1 MRGLADSTAQL
12 LLVLSVVLTTS
23 SQAAGIEWT
32 TAKKEEWKRSAL
44 EVFYHGY
51 DNYMLYAFPHDELK
65 PISKDFTD
73 SLGEFGNPNPPQCHQ
88 GYQGVALTLIDSLS
102 TLAVIGNQ
110 SEFEKGVWWLA
121 HEVSFDVDLK
131 VNVFEANIRL
141 LGGLL
146 SAHLLAS
153 DSTLGLMRTPYAGQL
168 LTLATDL
175 GDRLMEAFEASPTDI
190 PYAWVNLQKGVGHN
204 ELLVEETN
212 TAAVGSFT
220 LEMGLLSR
228 LTGNPCYEKA
238 AVEALSQ
245 LWGMRSPLDLVG
257 SSIDMTTGSWNN
269 RLGGTGAGADSFYE
283 YLLKAYVLFGRTEY
297 WEVFQGAYRGVMQH
311 YRSGAWYDDADIVT
325 GRTMHQQFQSLQAFW
340 PGMQVLAGDVLAA
353 QESYWHYFTLW
364 KAFGALPERFL
375 YGHGQLH
382 SNQQQYALR
391 PELMESTFYLYQATQ
406 DTMYLDAGVAIIEA
420 LYDLNW
426 VDGGWASVQSVHT
439 RKLEDHMP
447 SYFLAEACKYLF
459 LLFDDS
465 FLQKKNYIFTT
476 EGHVIPVLSKFHEPS
491 PASAQLEQL
500 VQQPPSPLRQ
510 APPVK
515 TMVLSPDQP
524 QLWQLFQSMKQH
536 FSSSSTEA
544 PVAAV
549 DSGHLED
556 AKLMEWIPADTLRMM
571 QERNDASALQE
582 CASQHSQQGSS
593 SVECAPSQQQLH
605 SSSQGCNSIQVDD
618 QSAAASFVTSCGGS
632 SEDNGASSDVHQ
644 TSVKPASAALQRTKH
659 TGAVLPAVK
668 QKPDAL
674 RQRVCPSFGHPQVQ
688 VISLCHM
695 VDVKS
700 DHSCWSHVDCGVESV
715 SCRDRICSAH
725 GFCQAS

>member
-1 MRGLADSTAQL
+1 MRGLPASTAQS
-12 LLVLSVVLTTS
+12 LLVLSVVLGAS
-23 SQAAGIEWT
+23 SQAAGIQWT
-32 TAKKEEWKRSAL
+32 TAKKEEWKHSAL
-44 EVFYHGY
+44 EIFYHGY

-73 SLGEFGNPNPPQCHQ
+73 SLGNLWGFDDQSCTFDTGEFGNPNPPLCHQ

-153 DSTLGLMRTPYAGQL
+153 DSTLGLMRMPYAGQL
-168 LTLATDL
+168 LSLATDL

-190 PYAWVNLQKGVGHN
+190 PYAWVNLQKGVGYN

-228 LTGNPCYEKA
+228 LTGNPSYEKA
-238 AVEALSQ
+238 AVEALLQ
-245 LWGMRSPLDLVG
+245 LWGMRSPLNLVG

-297 WEVFQGAYRGVMQH
+297 WEVFQDAYRAVMQH

-325 GRTMHQQFQSLQAFW
+325 GRTLHQQFQSLQAFW
-340 PGMQVLAGDVLAA
+340 PGMQVLAGDVPAA

-426 VDGGWASVQSVHT
+426 VDGGWASVESVQT

-476 EGHVIPVLSKFHEPS
+476 EGHVIPVLSKFHEQS
-491 PASAQLEQL
+491 PASAQLKQL
-500 VQQPPSPLRQ
+500 VQQPPTLLRP

-515 TMVLSPDQP
+515 TVFLSPDQP
-524 QLWQLFQSMKQH
+524 QLWQLFQSVKQH
-536 FSSSSTEA
+536 FSSSSSEA
-544 PVAAV
+544 PVAAIRRHAFYCMV
-549 DSGHLED
+549 PLAYQVAAVVVRFTREED
-556 AKLMEWIPADTLRMM
+556 LIIIKSTL
-571 QERNDASALQE
+571 QNNEID
-582 CASQHSQQGSS
+582 
-593 SVECAPSQQQLH
+593 
-605 SSSQGCNSIQVDD
+605 
-618 QSAAASFVTSCGGS
+618 
-632 SEDNGASSDVHQ
+632 
-644 TSVKPASAALQRTKH
+644 
-659 TGAVLPAVK
+659 
-668 QKPDAL
+668 
-674 RQRVCPSFGHPQVQ
+674 
-688 VISLCHM
+688 
-695 VDVKS
+695 
-700 DHSCWSHVDCGVESV
+700 
-715 SCRDRICSAH
+715 
-725 GFCQAS
+725 

>member
-1 MRGLADSTAQL
+1 MRGLADRTAHL
-12 LLVLSVVLTTS
+12 LLVLSVVLGAS

-44 EVFYHGY
+44 EVYVPACLSTLQIPEVLFCHNYLHCCRFYHGY

-153 DSTLGLMRTPYAGQL
+153 DSTLGLMRMPYDGQL
-168 LTLATDL
+168 LSLATDL

-190 PYAWVNLQKGVGHN
+190 PYAWVNLQKGVGYN

-238 AVEALSQ
+238 AVDALSQ
-245 LWGMRSPLDLVG
+245 LWGMRTPLDLVG

-297 WEVFQGAYRGVMQH
+297 WEVFQDAYRAVMQH
-311 YRSGAWYDDADIVT
+311 YRSGAWYDDADIVN
-325 GRTMHQQFQSLQAFW
+325 GRTLHQQFQSLQAFW

-353 QESYWHYFTLW
+353 QESYWHYFALW

-476 EGHVIPVLSKFHEPS
+476 EGHVIPVLSKFHETS
-491 PASAQLEQL
+491 PASAQLKQL
-500 VQQPPSPLRQ
+500 VQQSPTPLRP

-515 TMVLSPDQP
+515 TVFYSTDQP
-524 QLWQLFQSMKQH
+524 QLWQLFQSVKQH
-536 FSSSSTEA
+536 FSSSSAEA

-549 DSGHLED
+549 EKETAPTHCKNALHRSLS
-556 AKLMEWIPADTLRMM
+556 KNYYLLNVPPCNNSCIPAAKDVTQSKWRINLP
-571 QERNDASALQE
+571 
-582 CASQHSQQGSS
+582 QQ
-593 SVECAPSQQQLH
+593 A
-605 SSSQGCNSIQVDD
+605 
-618 QSAAASFVTSCGGS
+618 
-632 SEDNGASSDVHQ
+632 
-644 TSVKPASAALQRTKH
+644 
-659 TGAVLPAVK
+659 
-668 QKPDAL
+668 
-674 RQRVCPSFGHPQVQ
+674 
-688 VISLCHM
+688 
-695 VDVKS
+695 
-700 DHSCWSHVDCGVESV
+700 WSHVVEEVLRTMELHLMSTRRQQNLLLMHCSEHNILV
-715 SCRDRICSAH
+715 LSCL
-725 GFCQAS
+725 Q